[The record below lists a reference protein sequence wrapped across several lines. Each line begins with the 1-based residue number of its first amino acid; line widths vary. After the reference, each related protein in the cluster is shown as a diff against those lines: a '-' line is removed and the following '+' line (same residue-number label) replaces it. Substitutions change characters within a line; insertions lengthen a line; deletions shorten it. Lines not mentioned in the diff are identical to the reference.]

1 MAASLKR
8 DYAKILEARADL
20 VMISPDAIEEHRQYA
35 LTLFREELP
44 YIFVSDRNLDI
55 ARSYGLLRKE
65 EHPHGG
71 FYYRS
76 LWILNRDAVIAYK
89 SVPWEGNARVEE
101 YQRLFKL
108 IGSEPGEWTPT
119 CGLREREKSHAS
131 SGTEKVVDCEN
142 FDSKR

>member
-8 DYAKILEARADL
+8 DYPKIPNARADL
-20 VMISPDAIEEHRQYA
+20 VMISPDSLEEHRKYA

-44 YIFVSDRNLDI
+44 YLYVSDSHLEI
-55 ARSYGLLRKE
+55 ARRYGLIRKE

-76 LWILNRDAVIAYK
+76 LWLLSSDAKITYK
-89 SVPWEGNARVEE
+89 SVPWEGNSQVEE

-108 IGSEPGEWTPT
+108 IDSEPGEWRAT
-119 CGLREREKSHAS
+119 CGLREPPKLHAS
-131 SGTEKVVDCEN
+131 
-142 FDSKR
+142 